1 MTSPTISKVRPRF
14 LEWAVL
20 IVLVPP
26 VCWFACYVLLGIVM
40 RPVEGDGA
48 ALAAVARLALWI
60 AIPGSLLLV
69 GWSAWRMGQRAYWR
83 LDEQGLTQ
91 GRWRPAHYAWSEIE
105 ALFEG
110 LPDEM
115 SGVGATMARV
125 PMAATAMA
133 VGHIRSWRQS
143 ALVLR
148 LTGRRLLLL
157 GLGGKQFVGGP
168 AFRAAVQARLTS
180 QTLKHDHYTAEE
192 RRALA
197 AHFVTSQLLHF

>member
-1 MTSPTISKVRPRF
+1 MTSPTPLTVRPRR

-26 VCWFACYVLLGIVM
+26 VCWFACYVLLGIVV
-40 RPVEGDGA
+40 RPAEGDAA
-48 ALAAVARLALWI
+48 ALAAMARLALWV
-60 AIPGSLLLV
+60 AIPGSLLAV
-69 GWSAWRMGQRAYWR
+69 GWSAWRMGERAYWR
-83 LDEQGLTQ
+83 LDEAGITQ
-91 GRWRPAHYAWSEIE
+91 GRWRPRQYRWTEIE

-133 VGHIRSWRQS
+133 VGQIRSWRQS

-168 AFRAAVQARLTS
+168 AFRAALQARLTP
-180 QTLKHDHYTAEE
+180 QTLTHDRYTAEE

-197 AHFVTSQLLHF
+197 AHFVTSQLLRY